1 MILTSNINIISQIE
15 YLGFEVHTKSDKNET
30 DKRVR
35 MKVFQKHFRHHLSYF
50 YTNFL

>member
-15 YLGFEVHTKSDKNET
+15 YLGFEVLHTKLYKNET

-35 MKVFQKHFRHHLSYF
+35 M
-50 YTNFL
+50 